1 MVNFNKQSKQQNTT
15 WRNLMF
21 KNSNEFSLLIEQ
33 MVKDK
38 RINHMDAVLE
48 YCKENYLEPEDV
60 KSLINK
66 SLKEKIEMNFREMN
80 YLPKQAQLD
89 V

>member
-1 MVNFNKQSKQQNTT
+1 MSAI
-15 WRNLMF
+15 F
-21 KNSNEFSLLIEQ
+21 KTANEFSLYIEQ

-38 RINHMDAVLE
+38 RLSYMDAVLE

-60 KSLINK
+60 SSLINK
-66 SLKEKIEMNFREMN
+66 SLKDKIEMDFRELN
-80 YLPKQAQLD
+80 YLPKQATLD